1 MSKDTY
7 FIDKNEKVFFRANSG
22 SKNLKRMETSSEFKY
37 IISNMNPKEF
47 FYFYVHVM
55 EEYFADP
62 DHSDFP
68 EAFIKWLK
76 EESKR
81 RYAK

>member
-1 MSKDTY
+1 MSKKTY
-7 FIDKNEKVFFRANSG
+7 FIDKNGEVFFRINPS

-55 EEYFADP
+55 EEHFANS

-81 RYAK
+81 RCAK